1 MLRWLTMR
9 HFILAAALAALAAP
23 ATAQE
28 MTESYRRIQQ
38 EGLAQQRRM
47 LMVMVDSMPER
58 FYRDRAEPGQRDFAG
73 QIEHVGGSLILLVNR
88 FMGAPRPALPDT
100 AVFLNTR
107 HGMRRYVTMV
117 YDWADAVLRDEPAAR
132 RAEIITFFGARV
144 PRWKVWD
151 ELQAH
156 AWWTGGQ
163 LVANFRR
170 HGMAPPGFTH
180 PVVAPVRR
188 GG

>member
-1 MLRWLTMR
+1 MR
-9 HFILAAALAALAAP
+9 FLVLAALSAILAGP
-23 ATAQE
+23 LRAQDGP
-28 MTESYRRIQQ
+28 ESYRAVQL

-47 LMVMVDSMPER
+47 LLAMVDSMPER
-58 FYRDRAEPGQRDFAG
+58 LYRVQAEPGQRDFAS
-73 QIEHVGGSLILLVNR
+73 QVEHIPASLMVLVTR
-88 FMGAPRPALPDT
+88 FMRASRPSLPDS
-100 AVFLNTR
+100 AVYLNTR
-107 HGMRRYVTMV
+107 AGMRRYVVVV
-117 YDWADAVLRDEPAAR
+117 YDWAEAVLRNEPAAQ
-132 RAEIITFFGARV
+132 RAEIVTFFGARV

-188 GG
+188 